1 MPMVTQ
7 ELWYDATGTLVKSDD
22 PTRVVS
28 AYAYGSEAPV
38 SAFPPASWPAPPTV
52 TSLNPATAVGRTGP
66 PLILHVIGTGFSSNC
81 NIVFGNSVEVGVLVS
96 PTEMTTK
103 VIPAIFAPAVVPVYV
118 KDNFGQQ
125 SAPVDFTFTATKES
139 DAAAQTRPT
148 KG

>member
-7 ELWYDATGTLVKSDD
+7 ELWYDAAGTLVKSDD
-22 PTRVVS
+22 PTRVVA
-28 AYAYGSEAPV
+28 AYAYGSEAPI
-38 SAFPPASWPAPPTV
+38 SAFPPGSWPAPPTV
-52 TSLNPATAVGRTGP
+52 TSLNPATCVSGDP

-103 VIPAIFAPAVVPVYV
+103 VVPAIFAPAIVPVYV
-118 KDNFGQQ
+118 KDNFGQE
-125 SAPVDFTFTATKES
+125 SAPVEFTFTATKES
-139 DAAAQTRPT
+139 NAATETRPS

>member
-7 ELWYDATGTLVKSDD
+7 ELWYDGTGTLVKSDD

-28 AYAYGSEAPV
+28 AYPYGSEAPA
-38 SAFPPASWPAPPTV
+38 SAFPPGSWPAPPTL
-52 TSLNPATAVGRTGP
+52 TSLNPATCVSGDP
-66 PLILHVIGTGFSSNC
+66 PLTLHVIGTGFSANC
-81 NIVFGNSVEVGVLVS
+81 NIVFGNSVEVGVFVS

-103 VIPAIFAPAVVPVYV
+103 VVPAIFAPAVVPVYV
-118 KDNFGQQ
+118 QDNFGQE

-139 DAAAQTRPT
+139 DAAAQIRPT